1 MATEILN
8 FAGQDATPASNQSSA
23 TTVAVHSGSLVPQV
37 DDLVIVFGTYER
49 SNSGPMPSTSNGDH
63 PTTGHTFTCSNLD
76 TGTPGWVTT
85 GWVDLGF
92 ARGGN
97 GNQQGSIAFGKYLT
111 STDFQST
118 GSAGAPALACR
129 IVGSDICRGS
139 HARMIIVRGASAT
152 LSDISAISKSS
163 VHGVSDTST
172 EACFWTKP
180 SATTYVGTAT
190 GMDNPLIVSWG
201 GWRRNG
207 SDLVTISTAGDQGE
221 TFSHPAGTA
230 LNCPWTL
237 TVGQGGGVSQLD
249 GVANVDYG
257 SGTTFKGIDEVP
269 GSGCYS
275 LLYFEKHGSFNSAN
289 ADWGLP
295 VGGDEDV
302 MGWGTDAKVNGFASL
317 SVVIPETVT
326 STDHPFVKAD
336 STTTLDTLSGI
347 KASSESRVDSSAA
360 SDSFGASQASLSTSS
375 DTSTTL
381 DSLSVALA
389 ATESNT
395 DSSVSSDTLTIIK
408 SSVQGNTDSSTT
420 SDSLV
425 VLKSAV
431 ASVTD
436 SSTAA
441 DIYQDDET
449 SPLGLT
455 DSTAS
460 SDALSAIK
468 ASVETSTDPSEAS
481 DALTASK
488 TKVLDATD
496 SSSSSDTLSAQKTS
510 ASVLS
515 DGTALAD
522 ALVAEKTAVV
532 SLTDSTSA
540 SDIYS
545 DEEFAAVTIAD
556 SSASADSLSANK
568 SSIVAKSD
576 SASALDDLVATKT
589 KVFEETDSSS
599 ALDSLVSIKNST
611 LSVDDSVSSSDLY
624 TDLETGALLSTD
636 ASLVSDSLVAVQS
649 SSSASSDASLASDS
663 LVAVESG
670 SSASSDA
677 SLASDS
683 LVAVQSSSSASSDAS
698 LASDSLIA
706 EKTAALAF
714 SDSAVASDV
723 YSDSEVGAVSE
734 VDPSSVA
741 DSLSIVKSG
750 ASVFSDSASASDSY
764 VDSEVGA
771 VSAADASLVS
781 DSLVAVQSSSSASSD
796 ASLASDS
803 LVAVESGSSASS
815 DASLASDSLVAVQA
829 SSSASS
835 DASLASDSLIADVT
849 GSNTSVSTDASLV
862 SDSLVAVESGSSA
875 SSDASLVSDS
885 LVAVQA
891 SSSASSDASLASDS
905 LIADVTGSNTSV
917 STDASLVSDSLVAVL
932 ELSLASLDYTL
943 IQDSLTI
950 ERGVVRYIEDFV
962 DGSAAIIP
970 DLASIG
976 AYGDGAGAGDYALIR
991 QDKDFLPPLGAV
1003 DTAEIS
1009 DVLSLVPGINR
1020 VFVDSVMA
1028 SDALLGVSDKVFV
1041 SSDLAT
1047 TLDALAATG
1056 PVVINMGEIL
1066 ISGEAAL
1073 LGSVGPTLLTEGQ
1086 ALVIVDI
1093 WNTALNTLGISTITT
1108 TTGTSPQ
1115 QTLLNAIF
1123 PLFRKQFLTD
1133 HVWNGAKKTVDL
1145 TALAATTATSAV
1157 MNRWDY
1163 AYQLPSDVL
1172 RVWRLNG
1179 LENRPQHIGGNP
1191 NIHTNVWEIEIV
1203 TVDSTDYRA
1212 LLTNQSTGRIEYVFD
1227 VGDTGLSLLGPLAQH
1242 AMGVALAAYVAPNF
1256 GKSTNDIAV
1265 INAMAKEALTAAK
1278 GVDGQEGTPQMM
1290 GYTSLLG
1297 VRSIGD

>member
-180 SATTYVGTAT
+180 SATTYASTTT
-190 GMDNPLIVSWG
+190 GMDNPLIVSWA
-201 GWRRNG
+201 GWRRHG
-207 SDLVTISTAGDQGE
+207 SDMVTISTAGDQGE

-636 ASLVSDSLVAVQS
+636 ASLV
-649 SSSASSDASLASDS
+649 
-663 LVAVESG
+663 
-670 SSASSDA
+670 
-677 SLASDS
+677 SDS